1 MKWLKSIFSNEGD
14 ASSKR
19 VASILALVV
28 CINLSYIGT
37 FTEYKTPEYM
47 FDGLLILAGGGLGLT
62 VIESIFDKKKSHY
75 YQETQQEI
83 TNLGISNITLNYDF

>member
-1 MKWLKSIFSNEGD
+1 MNWLKSVFSNDKD

-19 VASILALVV
+19 VASILALLV

-47 FDGLLILAGGGLGLT
+47 FDGMLLLAGGGLGLT
-62 VIESIFDKKKSHY
+62 VIESIFTKKKPNDSAD
-75 YQETQQEI
+75 ET
-83 TNLGISNITLNYDF
+83 SN

>member
-19 VASILALVV
+19 VASIVTLLV

-37 FTEYKTPEYM
+37 FTEYKCPEYM
-47 FDGLLILAGGGLGLT
+47 FDGLLLLAGGGLGLT
-62 VIESIFDKKKSHY
+62 VIESIFGKKKSNESTG
-75 YQETQQEI
+75 QE
-83 TNLGISNITLNYDF
+83 SN

>member
-19 VASILALVV
+19 VASIIALLV

-37 FTEYKTPEYM
+37 FTEYKCPEYM
-47 FDGLLILAGGGLGLT
+47 YDGLLILAGSGLGLT
-62 VIESIFDKKKSHY
+62 VIESIFAKKKSDDTRN
-75 YQETQQEI
+75 QE
-83 TNLGISNITLNYDF
+83 SN

>member
-1 MKWLKSIFSNEGD
+1 MKWLRSVFSNEGD

-19 VASILALVV
+19 VASILALLV

-62 VIESIFDKKKSHY
+62 VIETIFDKKKSNDTPN
-75 YQETQQEI
+75 EG
-83 TNLGISNITLNYDF
+83 TN

>member
-1 MKWLKSIFSNEGD
+1 MKWLKSVFSNETD

-37 FTEYKTPEYM
+37 FTEYKTPEFM

-62 VIESIFDKKKSHY
+62 VIESIFANKKKGND
-75 YQETQQEI
+75 E
-83 TNLGISNITLNYDF
+83 GSN

>member
-1 MKWLKSIFSNEGD
+1 MKWLKSIFSNESD

-19 VASILALVV
+19 VASILALLV

-37 FTEYKTPEYM
+37 FTDYKCPEYM

-62 VIESIFDKKKSHY
+62 VIESIFTKKKPNDSTS
-75 YQETQQEI
+75 QE
-83 TNLGISNITLNYDF
+83 SN

>member
-1 MKWLKSIFSNEGD
+1 MKWLRSVFSNESD

-37 FTEYKTPEYM
+37 FTDYKCPEYM
-47 FDGLLILAGGGLGLT
+47 FDGLLLLAGGGLGLT
-62 VIESIFDKKKSHY
+62 VIESIFGKKKSNDSTG
-75 YQETQQEI
+75 EG
-83 TNLGISNITLNYDF
+83 TN

>member
-1 MKWLKSIFSNEGD
+1 MNWLKRVFSNDKD

-19 VASILALVV
+19 VASILALLV

-37 FTEYKTPEYM
+37 FTDYKCPEYM

-62 VIESIFDKKKSHY
+62 VIESIFTKKKSN
-75 YQETQQEI
+75 ESTGSE
-83 TNLGISNITLNYDF
+83 SN

>member
-1 MKWLKSIFSNEGD
+1 MNWFKSVFSNDKD

-19 VASILALVV
+19 VASILALLV

-47 FDGLLILAGGGLGLT
+47 YDGLLILAGGGFGLT
-62 VIESIFDKKKSHY
+62 VIESIFTKKNDKTG
-75 YQETQQEI
+75 QGT
-83 TNLGISNITLNYDF
+83 D

>member
-1 MKWLKSIFSNEGD
+1 MKWLKSVFSNEGD

-19 VASILALVV
+19 VASILALLV

-37 FTEYKTPEYM
+37 FTDYKCPEYM

-62 VIESIFDKKKSHY
+62 VIESIFDKKKSN
-75 YQETQQEI
+75 ES
-83 TNLGISNITLNYDF
+83 TNEGTN

>member
-1 MKWLKSIFSNEGD
+1 MKWLKSIFSNESD

-19 VASILALVV
+19 VASILALLV

-37 FTEYKTPEYM
+37 FTDYKCPEYM

-62 VIESIFDKKKSHY
+62 VIESYRDWETDRKS
-75 YQETQQEI
+75 TR
-83 TNLGISNITLNYDF
+83 LNSSHRL

>member
-1 MKWLKSIFSNEGD
+1 MKWLKSIFSNESD

-19 VASILALVV
+19 VASILALLV

-37 FTEYKTPEYM
+37 FTDYECPEYM

-62 VIESIFDKKKSHY
+62 VIESIFTKKKSNESAG
-75 YQETQQEI
+75 QE
-83 TNLGISNITLNYDF
+83 SN

>member
-1 MKWLKSIFSNEGD
+1 MKWLKSVFSNEGD

-19 VASILALVV
+19 VASILALLV

-37 FTEYKTPEYM
+37 FTDYKCPEYM

-62 VIESIFDKKKSHY
+62 VIESIFDKKKSNDTPS
-75 YQETQQEI
+75 EG
-83 TNLGISNITLNYDF
+83 TN

>member
-1 MKWLKSIFSNEGD
+1 MKWLKSVFSNETD

-62 VIESIFDKKKSHY
+62 VIESIFANKKKSND
-75 YQETQQEI
+75 E
-83 TNLGISNITLNYDF
+83 GSN

>member
-1 MKWLKSIFSNEGD
+1 MKWLKSIFSNESD

-19 VASILALVV
+19 VASILALLV

-37 FTEYKTPEYM
+37 FTECKTPEYM

-62 VIESIFDKKKSHY
+62 VIESIFANKKKGND
-75 YQETQQEI
+75 E
-83 TNLGISNITLNYDF
+83 GSN

>member
-1 MKWLKSIFSNEGD
+1 MKWLKSVFSNETD

-28 CINLSYIGT
+28 CINLTYIGT

-62 VIESIFDKKKSHY
+62 VIESIFANKKKSND
-75 YQETQQEI
+75 E
-83 TNLGISNITLNYDF
+83 GSN

>member
-1 MKWLKSIFSNEGD
+1 MKWLRSVFSNEGD

-19 VASILALVV
+19 VASILALLV

-37 FTEYKTPEYM
+37 FTDYKCPEYM

-62 VIESIFDKKKSHY
+62 VIESIFDKKKSND
-75 YQETQQEI
+75 T
-83 TNLGISNITLNYDF
+83 TNEGTN

>member
-1 MKWLKSIFSNEGD
+1 MKWLKSIFSNESD

-37 FTEYKTPEYM
+37 FTEYNTPEYM

-62 VIESIFDKKKSHY
+62 VIESIFANKKKGND
-75 YQETQQEI
+75 EG
-83 TNLGISNITLNYDF
+83 TN

>member
-1 MKWLKSIFSNEGD
+1 MNWLKSVFSNDKD

-19 VASILALVV
+19 VASILALLV

-47 FDGLLILAGGGLGLT
+47 FDGMLLLAGGGLGLT
-62 VIESIFDKKKSHY
+62 VIESIFTKKKSNDSAD
-75 YQETQQEI
+75 ET
-83 TNLGISNITLNYDF
+83 SN

>member
-1 MKWLKSIFSNEGD
+1 MKWIKSVFSNEGD
-14 ASSKR
+14 ASSNR
-19 VASILALVV
+19 VASILALLV

-62 VIESIFDKKKSHY
+62 VIESIFDKKKSN
-75 YQETQQEI
+75 EP
-83 TNLGISNITLNYDF
+83 TNEGSN

>member
-1 MKWLKSIFSNEGD
+1 
-14 ASSKR
+14 
-19 VASILALVV
+19 VASILALLV

-62 VIESIFDKKKSHY
+62 VIESIFANKKKSND
-75 YQETQQEI
+75 E
-83 TNLGISNITLNYDF
+83 GSN

>member
-1 MKWLKSIFSNEGD
+1 MKWIKSVFSNEGD

-19 VASILALVV
+19 VASILALLV

-62 VIESIFDKKKSHY
+62 VIESIFDKKKSN
-75 YQETQQEI
+75 EP
-83 TNLGISNITLNYDF
+83 TNEGTN